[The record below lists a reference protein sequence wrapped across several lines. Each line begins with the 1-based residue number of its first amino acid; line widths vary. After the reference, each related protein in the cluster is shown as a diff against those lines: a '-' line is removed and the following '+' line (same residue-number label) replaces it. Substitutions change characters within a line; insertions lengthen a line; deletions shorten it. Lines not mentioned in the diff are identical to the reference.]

1 MSVSNVPA
9 VVVVGTT
16 TTPIPLPPV
25 AAVWV
30 LNSSGGLGDGPAPDV
45 VVNQGDPAS
54 LDPQVGCRLKPGQ
67 FATLPML
74 DTYGHPMALSAI
86 ATGPGGQLEIELIEN
101 GGGWA

>member
-1 MSVSNVPA
+1 MSNQPA
-9 VVVVGTT
+9 VVAVGTT

-25 AAVWV
+25 AGVWV
-30 LNSSGGLGDGPAPDV
+30 LNSSGGLGDSGTAPDV

-67 FATLPML
+67 FVTLPLL
-74 DTYGHPMALSAI
+74 DTYGHPLALSAI
-86 ATGPGGQLEIELIEN
+86 ATGPGGQLKLELLED